1 MPFLLPLRVC
11 PCVCLSS
18 NFDERFLGGAGI
30 VISNTRLA
38 FADDPQDADT
48 GIFLKECLVAA

>member
-11 PCVCLSS
+11 PS